1 MNKQLF
7 YKNKSLVSRISCLVS
22 IIVVLVLL
30 FTKTLFFR
38 IDLTEEGRYSLSKAA
53 KSLVVEMYE
62 PLTVKIYLD
71 GDLDANMLRLRR
83 AVEDM
88 IRELNV
94 YSAKQLMVE
103 TYNPNSA
110 TTDEERYAEYAML
123 EERGL
128 RGMSV
133 TVRERGGKMSEQ
145 VIFPWVE
152 VCGSRDTMA
161 VCLMQPSAQ
170 KSGEAAVNSAIA
182 DLEYLFVDAIRI
194 LNRKEVRK
202 VAFIEGHGELAE
214 EYTYD
219 ASDALSRYFQVD
231 RGVIGTDASVLDGY
245 DAIIIAKPMEQY
257 SEGDKFIID
266 QYIMRGGRVLWLLD
280 GAQMS
285 NDMLSEGGTTPLI
298 ELDVNLNDMLFRYG
312 VRLTPTIV
320 EDMQCAYMPV
330 NVARPDEEPR
340 FEPIPWFYMPLLQ
353 GSPYHPITKTLQA
366 VKADF
371 ASGIEIV
378 GDTAGV
384 RKEVLLITSN
394 ASHVH
399 VAPTEINV
407 MQAINVEPKEYF
419 TTQYVPI
426 AIAMEGEFESIYKH
440 RMAPVGIKAE
450 KIIDKSKQTRMVV
463 VADGDIIRNEI
474 EQHRE
479 GLMLVPLGYDR
490 VTRQMHSNRDFIVNT
505 MLYLTD
511 DEGVMQLRNRRV
523 DLRLLNRAVVESQR
537 DLWMWVNTLLPMVLL
552 AMFGGVFFWLRKRKN
567 TLQ

>member
-1 MNKQLF
+1 MNKKIL
-7 YKNKSLVSRISCLVS
+7 NNALVSRVLCLVTL
-22 IIVVLVLL
+22 IVVLVLV

-38 IDLTEEGRYSLSKAA
+38 VDLTAEGRYSLSDASKA
-53 KSLVVEMYE
+53 LVAEMQE
-62 PLTVKIYLD
+62 PLTVKLYLD
-71 GDLDANMLRLRR
+71 GELDANMLRLRR
-83 AVEDM
+83 STEDM
-88 IRELNV
+88 VRELNM
-94 YSAKQLMVE
+94 YASEQLLVE
-103 TYNPNSA
+103 LYNPNNA
-110 TTDEERYAEYAML
+110 TTDEERYAEYARL

-145 VIFPWVE
+145 VIFPWAE

-161 VCLMQPSAQ
+161 ICLMQPSAQ
-170 KSGEAAVNSAIA
+170 KSGEVAVNSAIA
-182 DLEYLFVDAIRI
+182 DLEYLFVDAIRV
-194 LNRKEVRK
+194 LNRREVRK

-231 RGVIGTDASVLDGY
+231 RGVIGTDASILDGY
-245 DAIIIAKPMEQY
+245 DAIIVAKPMTAY
-257 SEGDKFIID
+257 SESDKFIID

-285 NDMLSEGGTTPLI
+285 NEMLSEGGATPLI
-298 ELDVNLNDMLFRYG
+298 GLDLNLNDMLFRYG

-320 EDMQCAYMPV
+320 EDMQCAYMPI

-378 GDTAGV
+378 GDTIGV

-399 VAPTEINV
+399 VAPTEIDV
-407 MQAINVEPKEYF
+407 MGAITVEPKEYF
-419 TTQYVPI
+419 TTQYVPV
-426 AIAMEGEFESIYKH
+426 AVALEGEFESIYKH
-440 RMAPVGIKAE
+440 RMVPTGLAV
-450 KIIDKSKQTRMVV
+450 DKVFNRSVSTRMVV
-463 VADGDIIRNEI
+463 VADGDVIRNDI

-490 VTRQMHSNRDFIVNT
+490 VTRQTHGNKDFIVNT

-537 DLWMWVNTLLPMVLL
+537 DMWLWINTLLPIVLL
-552 AMFGGVFFWLRKRKN
+552 SIFGGVFFWNRKRKYVK
-567 TLQ
+567 

>member
-1 MNKQLF
+1 MNKKIL
-7 YKNKSLVSRISCLVS
+7 NNSLVSRVSCLVS
-22 IIVVLVLL
+22 LIIVLVLI
-30 FTKTLFFR
+30 FTKTLYFR
-38 IDLTEEGRYSLSKAA
+38 IDLTEEGRYSLSDASKD
-53 KSLVVEMYE
+53 LVAEISE
-62 PLTVKIYLD
+62 PLTVKLYLD

-83 AVEDM
+83 STEDLV
-88 IRELNV
+88 RELNM
-94 YSAKQLMVE
+94 YASEQLVIE
-103 TYNPNSA
+103 NYNPNSA
-110 TTDEERYAEYAML
+110 TTDEERYAEYAEL

-133 TVRERGGKMSEQ
+133 TFRERGGKMSEQ
-145 VIFPWVE
+145 VIFPWAE
-152 VCGSRDTMA
+152 VCSSRDTMA
-161 VCLMQPSAQ
+161 ICLMQPSSQ
-170 KSGEAAVNSAIA
+170 KSGEVAVNNAIA
-182 DLEYLFVDAIRI
+182 DLEYLFVDAIRV
-194 LNRKEVRK
+194 LNRKEIRK

-219 ASDALSRYFQVD
+219 ASGALSRYFQVD
-231 RGVIGTDASVLDGY
+231 RGVIGMDASVLDSY
-245 DAIIIAKPMEQY
+245 DAIIVAKPMTAY
-257 SEGDKFIID
+257 SESDKFIID

-285 NDMLSEGGTTPLI
+285 NDMLAEGGATPLI

-312 VRLTPTIV
+312 VRLTPTVV

-330 NVARPDEEPR
+330 NVARPGEEPR

-394 ASHVH
+394 ASHVNM
-399 VAPTEINV
+399 APTEIDV
-407 MQAINVEPKEYF
+407 MDAINIEPKEYF

-426 AIAMEGEFESIYKH
+426 AVALEGKFESIYKH
-440 RMAPVGIKAE
+440 RMAPAGVNVD
-450 KIIDKSKQTRMVV
+450 KIIDKSEPTRMVV
-463 VADGDIIRNEI
+463 VADGDIIRNDI

-490 VTRQMHSNRDFIVNT
+490 VTRQTHGNKDFIVNA

-511 DEGVMQLRNRRV
+511 DEGVMQLRNRRI
-523 DLRLLNRAVVESQR
+523 DLRLLNRAVVDSQR
-537 DLWMWVNTLLPMVLL
+537 DMWMWINTLLPVVLL
-552 AMFGGVFFWLRKRKN
+552 AIFGGIFFWIRKRKYVG
-567 TLQ
+567 

>member
-53 KSLVVEMYE
+53 KSLVVEMSE

-426 AIAMEGEFESIYKH
+426 AVAMEGEFESIYKH
-440 RMAPVGIKAE
+440 RMAPVGIKTE

>member
-378 GDTAGV
+378 GDTTGV
-384 RKEVLLITSN
+384 CKEVLLITSN

-426 AIAMEGEFESIYKH
+426 AVAMEGEFESIYKH
-440 RMAPVGIKAE
+440 RMAPVGIKTE

-552 AMFGGVFFWLRKRKN
+552 AMFGVVFFWLRKRKN
-567 TLQ
+567 TL

>member
-1 MNKQLF
+1 MNKKIL
-7 YKNKSLVSRISCLVS
+7 NNSLVSRVLCLVS
-22 IIVVLVLL
+22 LIIVLVLI
-30 FTKTLFFR
+30 FTKTLYFR
-38 IDLTEEGRYSLSKAA
+38 IDLTEEGRYSLSDASKD
-53 KSLVVEMYE
+53 LVAEISE
-62 PLTVKIYLD
+62 PLTVKLYLD

-83 AVEDM
+83 STEDLV
-88 IRELNV
+88 RELNM
-94 YSAKQLMVE
+94 YASEQLVIE
-103 TYNPNSA
+103 NYNPNSA
-110 TTDEERYAEYAML
+110 TTDEERYAEYAEL

-133 TVRERGGKMSEQ
+133 TIRERGGKMSEQ
-145 VIFPWVE
+145 VIFPWAE
-152 VCGSRDTMA
+152 VCSSRDTMA
-161 VCLMQPSAQ
+161 ICLMQPSSQ
-170 KSGEAAVNSAIA
+170 KSGEVAVNNAIA
-182 DLEYLFVDAIRI
+182 DLEYLFVDAIRV
-194 LNRKEVRK
+194 LNRKEIRK

-219 ASDALSRYFQVD
+219 ASGALSRYFQVD
-231 RGVIGTDASVLDGY
+231 RGVIGIDASVLNSY
-245 DAIIIAKPMEQY
+245 DAIIVAKPMTAY
-257 SEGDKFIID
+257 SESDKFIID

-285 NDMLSEGGTTPLI
+285 NDMLAEGGATPLI

-312 VRLTPTIV
+312 VRLTPTVV

-330 NVARPDEEPR
+330 NVARPGEEPR

-378 GDTAGV
+378 GDTAGA

-394 ASHVH
+394 ASHVNM
-399 VAPTEINV
+399 APTEIDV
-407 MQAINVEPKEYF
+407 MDAINIEPKEYF

-426 AIAMEGEFESIYKH
+426 AVALEGKFESIYKH
-440 RMAPVGIKAE
+440 RMAPAGVNVD
-450 KIIDKSKQTRMVV
+450 KIIDKSEPTRMVV
-463 VADGDIIRNEI
+463 VADGDIIRNDI

-490 VTRQMHSNRDFIVNT
+490 VTRQTHGNKDFIVNA

-511 DEGVMQLRNRRV
+511 DEGVMQLRNRRI
-523 DLRLLNRAVVESQR
+523 DLRLLNRAVVDSQR
-537 DLWMWVNTLLPMVLL
+537 DMWMWINTLLPVVLL
-552 AMFGGVFFWLRKRKN
+552 AIFGGIFFWIRKRKYVG
-567 TLQ
+567 

>member
-30 FTKTLFFR
+30 FNKTLFFR

-94 YSAKQLMVE
+94 YSSKQLMVE

-426 AIAMEGEFESIYKH
+426 AVAMEGEFESIYKH
-440 RMAPVGIKAE
+440 RMAPVGIKTE

-567 TLQ
+567 TL

>member
-53 KSLVVEMYE
+53 KLLVVDMYE

-94 YSAKQLMVE
+94 YSSKQLMVE

-231 RGVIGTDASVLDGY
+231 RGVIGADASVLDGY

-330 NVARPDEEPR
+330 NVARPEEEPR

-378 GDTAGV
+378 GDTTGV

-426 AIAMEGEFESIYKH
+426 AVAMEGEFESIYKH
-440 RMAPVGIKAE
+440 RMAPVGIKTE

-567 TLQ
+567 TL

>member
-53 KSLVVEMYE
+53 KSLVVEMSE

-426 AIAMEGEFESIYKH
+426 AVAMEGEFESIYKH
-440 RMAPVGIKAE
+440 RMAPVGIKTE

-567 TLQ
+567 TL

>member
-1 MNKQLF
+1 MSKQGF
-7 YKNKSLVSRISCLVS
+7 IRNNFVSRVLCLVS
-22 IIVVLVLL
+22 LIVVLVLI

-38 IDLTEEGRYSLSKAA
+38 LDLTEEGRYSLSEAS
-53 KSLVVEMYE
+53 KSLVSEMNVA
-62 PLTVKIYLD
+62 LTVRLYLD

-83 AVEDM
+83 ATEDM
-88 IRELNV
+88 VRELNM
-94 YSAKQLMVE
+94 YSSEQIVIE
-103 TYNPNSA
+103 GYNPNRA
-110 TTDEERYAEYAML
+110 TTDEERYEAYAEL
-123 EERGL
+123 EQRGL

-145 VIFPWVE
+145 VIFPWAE
-152 VCGSRDTMA
+152 ICSSRDTMA
-161 VCLMQPSAQ
+161 ICLMQPSSQ

-194 LNRKEVRK
+194 LNRKDIRK
-202 VAFIEGHGELAE
+202 VAFIEGHGELSE

-231 RGVIGTDASVLDGY
+231 RGVIGTDASVLDDY
-245 DAIIIAKPMEQY
+245 DAIIVAKPMERY
-257 SEGDKFIID
+257 SEIDKFVID
-266 QYIMRGGRVLWLLD
+266 QYIMRGGSVLWLLD

-298 ELDVNLNDMLFRYG
+298 ALDVNLSDMLFRYG
-312 VRLTPTIV
+312 VRLTSTVV

-330 NVARPDEEPR
+330 NVARPTEEPR

-378 GDTAGV
+378 GDTAGI

-399 VAPTEINV
+399 VAPSEIDV
-407 MQAINVEPKEYF
+407 MGAINVEPKEYF

-426 AIAMEGEFESIYKH
+426 AVALEGKFESIYKH
-440 RMAPVGIKAE
+440 RMAPAGVRVD
-450 KIIDKSKQTRMVV
+450 KIVDKSEPTRMIV
-463 VADGDIIRNEI
+463 VADGDIIRNDI

-490 VTRQMHSNRDFIVNT
+490 VTRQTHGNKDFILNA

-537 DLWMWVNTLLPMVLL
+537 NVWIYINTLLPMFLL
-552 AMFGGVFFWLRKRKN
+552 VVFGVVFIFMRKRNYTK
-567 TLQ
+567 

>member
-38 IDLTEEGRYSLSKAA
+38 IDLTEEERYSLSKAA
-53 KSLVVEMYE
+53 KSLVVEMSE

-426 AIAMEGEFESIYKH
+426 AVAMEGEFESIYKH
-440 RMAPVGIKAE
+440 RMAPVGIKTE

-537 DLWMWVNTLLPMVLL
+537 DLWVWVNTLLPMVLL

-567 TLQ
+567 TL

>member
-1 MNKQLF
+1 MNKKIL
-7 YKNKSLVSRISCLVS
+7 NNSLVSRVSCLVS
-22 IIVVLVLL
+22 LIIVLVLI
-30 FTKTLFFR
+30 FTKTLYFR
-38 IDLTEEGRYSLSKAA
+38 IDLTEEGRYSLSDASKD
-53 KSLVVEMYE
+53 LVAEISE
-62 PLTVKIYLD
+62 PLIVKLYLD

-83 AVEDM
+83 STEDLV
-88 IRELNV
+88 RELNM
-94 YSAKQLMVE
+94 YASEQLVIE
-103 TYNPNSA
+103 NYNPNSA
-110 TTDEERYAEYAML
+110 TTDEERYAEYAEL

-133 TVRERGGKMSEQ
+133 TIRERGGKMSEQ
-145 VIFPWVE
+145 VIFPWAE
-152 VCGSRDTMA
+152 VCSSRDTMA
-161 VCLMQPSAQ
+161 ICLMQPSSQ
-170 KSGEAAVNSAIA
+170 KSGEVAVNNAIA
-182 DLEYLFVDAIRI
+182 DLEYLFVDAIRV
-194 LNRKEVRK
+194 LNRKEIRK

-219 ASDALSRYFQVD
+219 ASGALSRYFQVD
-231 RGVIGTDASVLDGY
+231 RGVIGIDASVLDSY
-245 DAIIIAKPMEQY
+245 DAIIVAKPMTAY
-257 SEGDKFIID
+257 SESDKFIID

-285 NDMLSEGGTTPLI
+285 NDMLAEGGATPLI

-312 VRLTPTIV
+312 VRLTPTVV

-330 NVARPDEEPR
+330 NVARPGEEPR

-378 GDTAGV
+378 GDTAGA

-394 ASHVH
+394 ASHVNM
-399 VAPTEINV
+399 APTEIDV
-407 MQAINVEPKEYF
+407 MDAINIEPKEYF

-426 AIAMEGEFESIYKH
+426 AVALEGKFESIYKH
-440 RMAPVGIKAE
+440 RMAPAGVNVD
-450 KIIDKSKQTRMVV
+450 KIIDKSEPTRMVV
-463 VADGDIIRNEI
+463 VADGDIIRNDI

-490 VTRQMHSNRDFIVNT
+490 VTRQTHGNKDFIVNA

-511 DEGVMQLRNRRV
+511 DEGVMQLRNRRI
-523 DLRLLNRAVVESQR
+523 DLRLLNRAVVDSQR
-537 DLWMWVNTLLPMVLL
+537 DMWMWINTLLPVVLL
-552 AMFGGVFFWLRKRKN
+552 AIFGGIFFWIRKRKYVG
-567 TLQ
+567 

>member
-1 MNKQLF
+1 MNKKIL
-7 YKNKSLVSRISCLVS
+7 NNSLVSRVSCLVFL
-22 IIVVLVLL
+22 IIVLVLI
-30 FTKTLFFR
+30 FTKTLYFR
-38 IDLTEEGRYSLSKAA
+38 IDLTEEGRYSLSDASKD
-53 KSLVVEMYE
+53 LVAEISE
-62 PLTVKIYLD
+62 PLTVKLYLD

-83 AVEDM
+83 STEDLV
-88 IRELNV
+88 RELNM
-94 YSAKQLMVE
+94 YASEQLVIE
-103 TYNPNSA
+103 NYNPNSA
-110 TTDEERYAEYAML
+110 TTDEERYAEYAEL

-133 TVRERGGKMSEQ
+133 TIRERGGKMSEQ
-145 VIFPWVE
+145 VIFPWAE
-152 VCGSRDTMA
+152 VCSSRDTMA
-161 VCLMQPSAQ
+161 ICLMQPSSQ
-170 KSGEAAVNSAIA
+170 KSGEVAVNNAIA
-182 DLEYLFVDAIRI
+182 DLEYLFVDAIRV
-194 LNRKEVRK
+194 LNRKEIRK

-219 ASDALSRYFQVD
+219 ASGALSRYFQVD
-231 RGVIGTDASVLDGY
+231 RGVIGIDASVLDSY
-245 DAIIIAKPMEQY
+245 DAIIVAKPMTAY
-257 SEGDKFIID
+257 SESDKFIID

-285 NDMLSEGGTTPLI
+285 NDMLAEGGATPLI

-312 VRLTPTIV
+312 VRLTPTVV

-330 NVARPDEEPR
+330 NVARPGEEPR

-394 ASHVH
+394 ASHVNM
-399 VAPTEINV
+399 APTEIGV
-407 MQAINVEPKEYF
+407 MDAINIEPKEYF

-426 AIAMEGEFESIYKH
+426 AVALEGKFESIYKH
-440 RMAPVGIKAE
+440 RMAPAGVNVD
-450 KIIDKSKQTRMVV
+450 KIIDKSEPTRMVV
-463 VADGDIIRNEI
+463 VADGDIIRNDI

-490 VTRQMHSNRDFIVNT
+490 VTRQTHGNKDFIVNA

-511 DEGVMQLRNRRV
+511 DEGVMQLRNRRI
-523 DLRLLNRAVVESQR
+523 DLRLLNRAVVDSQR
-537 DLWMWVNTLLPMVLL
+537 DMWMWINTLLPVVLL
-552 AMFGGVFFWLRKRKN
+552 AIFGGIFFWIRKRKYVG
-567 TLQ
+567 

>member
-7 YKNKSLVSRISCLVS
+7 FKKNSLVSRVLCLVS
-22 IIVVLVLL
+22 IIVVLVLV

-38 IDLTEEGRYSLSKAA
+38 IDLTAEGRYSLSNASKD
-53 KSLVVEMYE
+53 LVSEMYE

-83 AVEDM
+83 VTEDM
-88 IRELNV
+88 VSELNM
-94 YSAKQLMVE
+94 YSAEQLIVE
-103 TYNPNSA
+103 MYNPNIA
-110 TTDEERYAEYAML
+110 TTEEERYAEYAKL

-145 VIFPWVE
+145 VIFPWAE

-161 VCLMQPSAQ
+161 ICLMQPSAQ
-170 KSGEAAVNSAIA
+170 KSGEATVNSAIA
-182 DLEYLFVDAIRI
+182 DLEYKFVDAIRI

-214 EYTYD
+214 EYTFD

-231 RGVIGTDASVLDGY
+231 RGIIGTDASILDGY
-245 DAIIIAKPMEQY
+245 AAIIVAKPLEKY
-257 SEGDKFIID
+257 SETDKFIID

-285 NDMLSEGGTTPLI
+285 NEMLSEGGVTPLI
-298 ELDVNLNDMLFRYG
+298 ALDVNLQDMLFRYG

-330 NVARPDEEPR
+330 NVARPGEEPR

-353 GSPYHPITKTLQA
+353 GSPYHPITKTMQA

-378 GDTAGV
+378 GDTIGV

-399 VAPTEINV
+399 VAPSEVNV
-407 MQAINVEPKEYF
+407 MGAINVEPSQYF
-419 TTQYVPI
+419 TTQYVPV
-426 AIAMEGEFESIYKH
+426 AVALEGNFESIYKH
-440 RMAPVGIKAE
+440 RMAPAGVKAG
-450 KIIDKSKQTRMVV
+450 KIVDRSETTRMVV
-463 VADGDIIRNEI
+463 VADGDIIRNDL
-474 EQHRE
+474 EQHKE

-490 VTRQMHSNRDFIVNT
+490 VTRQTHGNKDFIVNA

-511 DEGVMQLRNRRV
+511 DEDLMQLRNRRV

-537 DLWMWVNTLLPMVLL
+537 NMWMWVNTLLPIVIL
-552 AMFGGVFFWLRKRKN
+552 AVFWGLFLWNRKKKN

>member
-53 KSLVVEMYE
+53 KSLVVEMSE

-394 ASHVH
+394 ASHVY

-426 AIAMEGEFESIYKH
+426 AVAMEGEFESIYKH
-440 RMAPVGIKAE
+440 RMAPVGIKTE

-567 TLQ
+567 TL

>member
-1 MNKQLF
+1 M
-7 YKNKSLVSRISCLVS
+7 LV
-22 IIVVLVLL
+22 

-38 IDLTEEGRYSLSKAA
+38 VDLTAEGRYSLSDASKE
-53 KSLVVEMYE
+53 LVAEMYE

-83 AVEDM
+83 ATEDM
-88 IRELNV
+88 VRELNI
-94 YSAKQLMVE
+94 YSSEQLTIE
-103 TYNPNSA
+103 SYNPNSE
-110 TTDEERYAEYAML
+110 TTDEARYAEYARL

-145 VIFPWVE
+145 VIFPWAE
-152 VCGSRDTMA
+152 VCSSRDTMA
-161 VCLMQPSAQ
+161 ICLMQPSSR
-170 KSGEAAVNSAIA
+170 KSGEAVVNSAIA
-182 DLEYLFVDAIRI
+182 DLEYQFVDAIRI
-194 LNRKEVRK
+194 LNRKEIRK
-202 VAFIEGHGELAE
+202 VAFIEGHGELGE

-231 RGVIGTDASVLDGY
+231 RGVIGTDASILDGY
-245 DAIIIAKPMEQY
+245 DAIIVVKPMEKY
-257 SEGDKFIID
+257 SETDKFIID

-285 NDMLSEGGTTPLI
+285 DDMLSKGGTTPLI
-298 ELDVNLNDMLFRYG
+298 ALDVNLQDMLFRYG
-312 VRLTPTIV
+312 VRLTPTVV

-330 NVARPDEEPR
+330 NVARPGEEPR

-399 VAPTEINV
+399 AAPTEIDV
-407 MQAINVEPKEYF
+407 MGAINIEPKEYF
-419 TTQYVPI
+419 TTQYVPV
-426 AIAMEGEFESIYKH
+426 AVAMEGTFESIYKH
-440 RMAPVGIKAE
+440 RMAPAGVRAG
-450 KIIDKSKQTRMVV
+450 KIIDKSEPTRMVV
-463 VADGDIIRNEI
+463 VADGDIIRNDV
-474 EQHRE
+474 EQHQE

-490 VTRQMHSNRDFIVNT
+490 VTRQTHGNKNFIVNT

-537 DLWMWVNTLLPMVLL
+537 NMWLWINTLLPIVLL
-552 AMFGGVFFWLRKRKN
+552 AIFGGVFFLNRKRKYVK
-567 TLQ
+567 

>member
-1 MNKQLF
+1 MLIGMKLGNRVIF
-7 YKNKSLVSRISCLVS
+7 CFVVV
-22 IIVVLVLL
+22 VVLVLV

-38 IDLTEEGRYSLSKAA
+38 VDLTEEGRYSLSDASKD
-53 KSLVVEMYE
+53 LVAEMYE
-62 PLTVKIYLD
+62 SLTVKIYLA

-83 AVEDM
+83 ATEDM
-88 IRELNV
+88 VRELNM
-94 YSAKQLMVE
+94 YSAEQLVVE
-103 TYNPNSA
+103 LYNPNNA
-110 TTDEERYAEYAML
+110 TTDEERYAEYAEL

-145 VIFPWVE
+145 VIFPWAE

-161 VCLMQPSAQ
+161 ICLMQPSAQ
-170 KSGEAAVNSAIA
+170 RSGEVAVNSAIA
-182 DLEYLFVDAIRI
+182 DLEYKFVDAIRI
-194 LNRKEVRK
+194 LNRKEIRK
-202 VAFIEGHGELAE
+202 VAFIEGHGELGE

-231 RGVIGTDASVLDGY
+231 RGVIGTDVSILDGY
-245 DAIIIAKPMEQY
+245 DAIIVAKPLEKY
-257 SEGDKFIID
+257 SEIDKFIID

-285 NDMLSEGGTTPLI
+285 NEMLSDGGATPLVA
-298 ELDVNLNDMLFRYG
+298 LDLNLQDMLFRYG

-330 NVARPDEEPR
+330 NVSRPGEEPR

-353 GSPYHPITKTLQA
+353 GSPYHPITKTLQS

-371 ASGIEIV
+371 VSGIEIV
-378 GDTAGV
+378 GDTVGV
-384 RKEVLLITSN
+384 RKDVLLITSN

-399 VAPTEINV
+399 AAPTEIDV
-407 MQAINVEPKEYF
+407 MGAINVEPKEYF

-426 AIAMEGEFESIYKH
+426 AVALEGRFESIYKH
-440 RMAPVGIKAE
+440 RMAPAGVKVG
-450 KIIDKSKQTRMVV
+450 KIIDRSEPTRMVV
-463 VADGDIIRNEI
+463 VADGDIIRNDI

-490 VTRQMHSNRDFIVNT
+490 VTRQTHGNKDFIVNT

-537 DLWMWVNTLLPMVLL
+537 DMWLCINTLLPVVLL
-552 AMFGGVFFWLRKRKN
+552 AIFGGVFFWNRKRKYVK
-567 TLQ
+567 

>member
-1 MNKQLF
+1 MNKKISNNRF
-7 YKNKSLVSRISCLVS
+7 VSRISYLVFL
-22 IIVVLVLL
+22 IVVLVLV

-38 IDLTEEGRYSLSKAA
+38 VDLTAEGRYSLSDASKE
-53 KSLVVEMYE
+53 LVAEMYE

-83 AVEDM
+83 ATEDM
-88 IRELNV
+88 VRELNI
-94 YSAKQLMVE
+94 YSSEQLTIE
-103 TYNPNSA
+103 SYNPNSE
-110 TTDEERYAEYAML
+110 TTDEARYAEYARL

-145 VIFPWVE
+145 VIFPWAE
-152 VCGSRDTMA
+152 VCSSRDTMA
-161 VCLMQPSAQ
+161 ICLMQPSSR
-170 KSGEAAVNSAIA
+170 KSGEAVVNSAIA
-182 DLEYLFVDAIRI
+182 DLEYQFVDAIRI
-194 LNRKEVRK
+194 LNRKEIRK
-202 VAFIEGHGELAE
+202 VAFIEGHGELGE

-231 RGVIGTDASVLDGY
+231 RGVIGTDASILDGY
-245 DAIIIAKPMEQY
+245 DAIIVAKPMEKY
-257 SEGDKFIID
+257 SETDKFIID

-285 NDMLSEGGTTPLI
+285 SDMLSKGGATPLI
-298 ELDVNLNDMLFRYG
+298 ALDVNLQDMLFRYG

-330 NVARPDEEPR
+330 NVARPGEEPR

-399 VAPTEINV
+399 AAPTEIDV
-407 MQAINVEPKEYF
+407 MGAINIEPKEYF
-419 TTQYVPI
+419 TTQYVPV
-426 AIAMEGEFESIYKH
+426 AVAMEGTFESIYKH
-440 RMAPVGIKAE
+440 RMAPAGVRAG
-450 KIIDKSKQTRMVV
+450 KIIDKSEPTRMVV
-463 VADGDIIRNEI
+463 VADGDIIRNDV
-474 EQHRE
+474 EQHQE

-490 VTRQMHSNRDFIVNT
+490 VTRQTHGNKNFIVNT

-537 DLWMWVNTLLPMVLL
+537 NMWLWINTLLPIVLL
-552 AMFGGVFFWLRKRKN
+552 AIFGGVFFLNRKRKYVK
-567 TLQ
+567 

>member
-1 MNKQLF
+1 MKLGNRVIF
-7 YKNKSLVSRISCLVS
+7 CFVVV
-22 IIVVLVLL
+22 VVLVLV

-38 IDLTEEGRYSLSKAA
+38 VDLTEEGRYSLSDASKD
-53 KSLVVEMYE
+53 LVAEMYE
-62 PLTVKIYLD
+62 SLTVRIYLA

-83 AVEDM
+83 ATEDM
-88 IRELNV
+88 VRELNM
-94 YSAKQLMVE
+94 YSAEQLVVE
-103 TYNPNSA
+103 LYNPNNA
-110 TTDEERYAEYAML
+110 TTDEERYAEYAEL

-145 VIFPWVE
+145 VIFPWAE

-161 VCLMQPSAQ
+161 ICLMQPSAQ
-170 KSGEAAVNSAIA
+170 RSGEVAVNSAIA
-182 DLEYLFVDAIRI
+182 DLEYKFVDAIRI
-194 LNRKEVRK
+194 LNRKEIRK
-202 VAFIEGHGELAE
+202 VAFIEGHGELGE

-231 RGVIGTDASVLDGY
+231 RGVIGTDVSILDGY
-245 DAIIIAKPMEQY
+245 DAIIVAKPLEKY
-257 SEGDKFIID
+257 SEIDKFIID

-285 NDMLSEGGTTPLI
+285 NEMLSDGGATPLVA
-298 ELDVNLNDMLFRYG
+298 LDLNLQDMLFRYG

-330 NVARPDEEPR
+330 NVSRPGEEPR

-353 GSPYHPITKTLQA
+353 GSPYHPITKTLQS

-371 ASGIEIV
+371 VSGIEIV
-378 GDTAGV
+378 GDTVGV

-399 VAPTEINV
+399 AAPAEIDV
-407 MQAINVEPKEYF
+407 MGAINVEPKEYF

-426 AIAMEGEFESIYKH
+426 AVALEGRFESIYKH
-440 RMAPVGIKAE
+440 RMAPAGVKVG
-450 KIIDKSKQTRMVV
+450 KIIDRSEPTRMVV
-463 VADGDIIRNEI
+463 VADGDIIRNDI

-490 VTRQMHSNRDFIVNT
+490 VTRQTHGNKDFIVNT

-537 DLWMWVNTLLPMVLL
+537 DMWLWINTLLPIVLL
-552 AMFGGVFFWLRKRKN
+552 AIFGGVFFWNRKRKYVK
-567 TLQ
+567 

>member
-1 MNKQLF
+1 MSTTKF
-7 YKNKSLVSRISCLVS
+7 RVSH
-22 IIVVLVLL
+22 IVLGVLCVVAIFLI

-38 IDLTEEGRYSLSKAA
+38 FDLTEEKRYSLSRASKDFVAN
-53 KSLVVEMYE
+53 VHE
-62 PLTVKIYLD
+62 PLTVLLYLD

-83 AVEDM
+83 AAEDM
-88 IRELNV
+88 VRELNM
-94 YSAKQLMVE
+94 YSSEQLTLELV
-103 TYNPNSA
+103 NPNNA
-110 TTDEERYAEYAML
+110 TTEEERYAIYGEL
-123 EERGL
+123 EGRGL

-133 TVRERGGKMSEQ
+133 TVRSRDGKMTEQ
-145 VIFPWVE
+145 VIFPWAE
-152 VCGSRDTMA
+152 VCSSRDTMA

-170 KSGEAAVNSAIA
+170 KTGEEAVNSAIA
-182 DLEYLFVDAIRI
+182 DLEYLFVDAIRV
-194 LNRKEVRK
+194 LNRREVTK
-202 VAFIEGHGELAE
+202 VAFIEGHGELTE

-231 RGVIGTDASVLDGY
+231 RGVLGADASVLDDY
-245 DAIIIAKPMEQY
+245 AAIIIAKPMEKY
-257 SEGDKFIID
+257 SESDKFIID

-285 NDMLSEGGTTPLI
+285 GEMLSEGGATPLI
-298 ELDVNLNDMLFRYG
+298 AMDVNLNDQLFRYG

-320 EDMQCAYMPV
+320 EDMQCAYMPI
-330 NVARPDEEPR
+330 NVARPDEQPR
-340 FEPIPWFYMPLLQ
+340 FEPIPWFYTPLLQ

-384 RKEVLLITSN
+384 RKEVLLISSN
-394 ASHVH
+394 ASHVD
-399 VAPTEINV
+399 VAPTEIDV
-407 MQAINVEPKEYF
+407 MRAINVEPKDYF

-426 AIAMEGEFESIYKH
+426 AVALEGEFQSIYKH
-440 RMAPVGIKAE
+440 RMIPEGVIANGVVNQSVP
-450 KIIDKSKQTRMVV
+450 TRMVV
-463 VADGDIIRNEI
+463 VADGDIIRNDV

-490 VTRQMHSNRDFIVNT
+490 VTRQMHGNRDFVVNT

-523 DLRLLNRAVVESQR
+523 DLRLLNRAVVDSQR
-537 DLWMWVNTLLPMVLL
+537 DVWVWINTLLPIVLL
-552 AMFGGVFFWLRKRKN
+552 GVFGGVFYWQRRKRYIRR
-567 TLQ
+567 